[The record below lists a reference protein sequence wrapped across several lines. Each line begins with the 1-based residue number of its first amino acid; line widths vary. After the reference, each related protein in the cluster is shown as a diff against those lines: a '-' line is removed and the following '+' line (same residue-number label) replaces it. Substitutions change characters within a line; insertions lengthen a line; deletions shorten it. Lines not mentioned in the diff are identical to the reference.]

1 MGEAKHPERSGG
13 GRVGR
18 SRGADRGDALPADG
32 AADTPA
38 IDPGSEHL
46 IEAFAAYLHDEANA
60 SPHTIKAYVV
70 DVRQLAR
77 HLTTSRRTLATACV
91 HEIRGYLA
99 SLAGAQRK
107 SSIARKLAALKHFYR
122 FCTRLGARRE
132 DPAAALAGPKRE
144 HYLPPHLSVDEMFRV
159 LDGPRTLSPLTC
171 RDRAILELLYS
182 TGIRVSELADLNWRG
197 IDRRAE
203 AVRVLGKGRK
213 ERIVPVGA
221 TALAALDDYRRRWPA
236 SQRRDDDAVFL
247 NARGTRLTVRSVARI
262 VERWTTHAETRVHAS
277 PHAFR
282 HSFATHL
289 LTAGADLRAIQ
300 ELLGHARLSTTQR
313 YTHVN
318 FAHLAEVYDKAFPRA

>member
-1 MGEAKHPERSGG
+1 MGGTRHPKRRLEDREPRAALEPASIDTASER
-13 GRVGR
+13 
-18 SRGADRGDALPADG
+18 
-32 AADTPA
+32 
-38 IDPGSEHL
+38 L
-46 IEAFAAYLHDEANA
+46 IEAFTAYLHDEANA
-60 SPHTIKAYVV
+60 SPHTIKAYAT
-70 DVRQLAR
+70 DLRQLAR
-77 HLTTSRRTLATACV
+77 YLTTGRRTLATAGV
-91 HEIRGYLA
+91 HEIRAYLA

-107 SSIARKLAALKHFYR
+107 SSIGRKLAALKHFYR

-132 DPAAALAGPKRE
+132 NPAATLAGPKRE
-144 HYLPPHLSVDEMFRV
+144 RYLPPHLSVDEMFRV
-159 LDGPRTLSPLTC
+159 LDGPRTPAPLIC

-182 TGIRVSELADLNWRG
+182 TGIRVSELVDLTWRA

-213 ERIVPVGA
+213 ERIVPIGA

-236 SQRRDDDAVFL
+236 SHRRDHDAVFL
-247 NARGTRLTVRSVARI
+247 NARGDRLTTRSVARI
-262 VERWTTHAETRVHAS
+262 VERWVTKAETRVRAS

>member
-1 MGEAKHPERSGG
+1 MREVKEREGNRKSDAESRARIGVSA
-13 GRVGR
+13 VGI
-18 SRGADRGDALPADG
+18 DA
-32 AADTPA
+32 
-38 IDPGSEHL
+38 GSERL
-46 IEAFAAYLHDEANA
+46 IDAFADYLHDEANA
-60 SPHTIKAYVV
+60 SPHTIKAYAT
-70 DVRQLAR
+70 DLRQLAQ
-77 HLTTSRRTLATACV
+77 HLTLSRHTLATAAV
-91 HEIRGYLA
+91 HDVRAYLA
-99 SLAGAQRK
+99 SLAGTQRK

-122 FCTRLGARRE
+122 FCTRLGARSE
-132 DPAAALAGPKRE
+132 DPVAMLAGPKRE
-144 HYLPPHLSVDEMFRV
+144 RYLPPHLSVDEMFRV

-182 TGIRVSELADLNWRG
+182 TGIRVSELVALDWRH

-213 ERIVPVGA
+213 ERIVPVGV
-221 TALAALDDYRRRWPA
+221 TALLAVEDYRRRWPA
-236 SQRRDDDAVFL
+236 SQRRNADAVFL
-247 NARGTRLTVRSVARI
+247 NARGGRLTVRSVARI
-262 VERWTTHAETRVHAS
+262 VERWVTRAETRVRAS